1 MATIFSASEEASLL
15 ETAITR
21 YVQDVYP
28 GNVLLSHVQRE
39 PMGGSPHPLAIKVA
53 GTSLGGVFANAI
65 ATAREVQRY
74 EAKINERMLYAIGLT
89 KGPGARSSKG
99 AGKKA
104 IVDIAADCESDTKQR
119 GSSLLEKKLLSC
131 TGFGE
136 IAKVAAF
143 TGTLNSAGTITLT
156 NPADCL
162 YFKGSPTAGD
172 VIAAKDV
179 ANTASLRAGIFT
191 ISGVDSQTGI
201 LTGTGSGGWDPT
213 AGATLVGAVIG
224 FNGDL
229 VNSAVQS
236 DIIGLPGWLNRTVTD
251 VDGLLAAQRT
261 ANPQE
266 TSGWVTT
273 GSLSVRDSI
282 NLMANQTFNVG
293 GAQPSIVLVGTN
305 DYQELQDDLGDRVEI
320 VPSTGTVPIN
330 FDGIKFLTAK
340 GKVVTVFP
348 TAALNKD
355 RYLLD
360 TRSLHLVSPAA
371 EIWQPLCNYGDRGFR
386 SLENQDALRLDLV
399 AQCAFGISH
408 PGAQARYIR
417 V

>member
-15 ETAITR
+15 ETAIKR

-53 GTSLGGVFANAI
+53 GASLGGVFANAI

-74 EAKINERMLYAIGLT
+74 EAKLNERMLYAIGLT

-99 AGKKA
+99 AGNKA

-136 IAKVAAF
+136 IAKVASF
-143 TGTLNSAGTITLT
+143 TGTTGAGTITLN
-156 NPADCL
+156 NPSDAL
-162 YFKGSPTAGD
+162 YFKGGVVAGD
-172 VIAAKDV
+172 IIAAKDV
-179 ANTASLRAGIFT
+179 ANTASLRAGVFT

-201 LTGTGSGGWDPT
+201 LTGTGSGGWDSS
-213 AGATLVGAVIG
+213 AGATLTGAVIG
-224 FNGDL
+224 MNGDL

-251 VDGLLAAQRT
+251 VDGLLAASRT

-273 GSLSVRDSI
+273 GSLGVRDSI
-282 NLMANQTFNVG
+282 NLMCNQTFNVG
-293 GAQPSIVLVGTN
+293 GAKPTIALIGTN
-305 DYQELQDDLGDRVEI
+305 DYQELQDDMGDRVEI
-320 VPSTGTVPIN
+320 MPGLGTVPVN
-330 FDGIKFLTAK
+330 FDGIKFVTAK
-340 GKVVTVFP
+340 GVAVMVYP
-348 TAALNKD
+348 SAALNKD

-360 TRSLHLVSPAA
+360 TRSLHLVSPQA
-371 EIWQPLCNYGDRGFR
+371 ELWQPLCNYGDRGFR

-408 PGAQARYIR
+408 PAGQARYIR